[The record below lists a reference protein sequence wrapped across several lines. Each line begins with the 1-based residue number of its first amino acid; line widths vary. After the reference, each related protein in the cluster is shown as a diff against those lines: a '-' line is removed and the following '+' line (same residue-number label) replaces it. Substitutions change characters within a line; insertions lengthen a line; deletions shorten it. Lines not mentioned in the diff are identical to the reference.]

1 MSRFIR
7 LTNLIINTHN
17 ITTIKHNNSKYII
30 SLKRQYIDGFTL
42 FGCGGIH
49 TNYDKYVF
57 CKEKEE
63 TDYIAIH
70 NWIDTLD
77 SKGWLYE
84 GNGNS
89 VLECNKYCKKVTFIH
104 SKSDSK

>member
-17 ITTIKHNNSKYII
+17 ITTIKNSHSKYII
-30 SLKRQYIDGFTL
+30 SLKQYNIEGSTV
-42 FGCGGIH
+42 FGCGGIN
-49 TNYDKYVF
+49 TIDEKITICEKKDESDYV
-57 CKEKEE
+57 KIK
-63 TDYIAIH
+63 H
-70 NWIDTLD
+70 WIDTLD

-89 VLECNKYCKKVTFIH
+89 VLECNEYCRKVTFMH
-104 SKSDSK
+104 SKPEE